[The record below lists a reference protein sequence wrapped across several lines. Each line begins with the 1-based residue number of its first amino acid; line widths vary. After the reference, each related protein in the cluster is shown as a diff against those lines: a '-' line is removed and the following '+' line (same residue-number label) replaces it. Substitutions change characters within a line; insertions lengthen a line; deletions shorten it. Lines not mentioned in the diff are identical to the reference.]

1 MGNIIKKNGYV
12 YLVEGANGF
21 QTFYNLGKD
30 PDDQRWNEEVEDK
43 PKKANK
49 KKEKTNESED

>member
-12 YLVEGANGF
+12 YLVEGVKGF
-21 QTFYNLGKD
+21 ETYYRLGKD
-30 PDDQRWNEEVEDK
+30 PDELEKEIVEDK

-49 KKEKTNESED
+49 KKLKMNESED